1 MGGLGRGFLVVFL
14 ILVLGAITVHAD
26 GLDDFLSM
34 VLDEPS
40 EYSMLVD
47 LTLEDEIRS
56 AALELQKSLGV
67 KVLFL
72 DPSIVPRF
80 DKTIVVSSPHSPF
93 LAVWN
98 FTKPSLLRIDT
109 FRGLKLFVISDR
121 AQIHQ
126 GMLAGIQRRV
136 DVLKTPLQEEVLVVE
151 QPAPESPL
159 SFIVM
164 VFVGVGALGIVGMGI
179 AEVSRKRRLH
189 DPQLRLRQYFS
200 MLLQKGYTREQLMQ
214 SVVPALMDRG
224 WKEHVIVATLH
235 SAHEQKMHKVHT

>member
-1 MGGLGRGFLVVFL
+1 
-14 ILVLGAITVHAD
+14 
-26 GLDDFLSM
+26 
-34 VLDEPS
+34 
-40 EYSMLVD
+40 
-47 LTLEDEIRS
+47 
-56 AALELQKSLGV
+56 
-67 KVLFL
+67 
-72 DPSIVPRF
+72 
-80 DKTIVVSSPHSPF
+80 
-93 LAVWN
+93 
-98 FTKPSLLRIDT
+98 
-109 FRGLKLFVISDR
+109 
-121 AQIHQ
+121 
-126 GMLAGIQRRV
+126 MLAGIQRRV